1 MEMVYVDVL
10 PNALRLCGMWPEEE
24 ERQVSEQT
32 MRRMVRQELGKLSG
46 VYLWAL
52 VRVCSALAIL
62 QDRGRKG

>member
-1 MEMVYVDVL
+1 
-10 PNALRLCGMWPEEE
+10 
-24 ERQVSEQT
+24 